1 MFANRFRTI
10 AKTSIMPLA
19 KAKPMNFVATR
30 AICIEQAKKMPKKY
44 SELPNDVL
52 ITIAVMGDQEA
63 REERV
68 IREIMSVD
76 NVTW

>member
-1 MFANRFRTI
+1 MFANRFRTV
-10 AKTSIMPLA
+10 AKASIMSLA

-30 AICIEQAKKMPKKY
+30 AISIEQAKKMPKKY

-52 ITIAVMGDQEA
+52 ITIAVMGDQDA

-76 NVTW
+76 NVNW